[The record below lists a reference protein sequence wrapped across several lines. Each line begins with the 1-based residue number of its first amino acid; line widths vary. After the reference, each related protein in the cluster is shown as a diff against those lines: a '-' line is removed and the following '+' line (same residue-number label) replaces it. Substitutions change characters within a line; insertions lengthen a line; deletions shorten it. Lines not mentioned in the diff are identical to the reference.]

1 MCLITPSRRVRRPPT
16 LLGTLLRR
24 TLGRSTIPSLCVP
37 SLYLYLS
44 TSGTAAGGICLW
56 DVASGNRLREL
67 YGHISAVTLVK
78 CIDCTTLL
86 SSAADGRIIT
96 WDLREEVARWSTTET
111 VNDFEPLAFSSN
123 NTKLIAGL
131 ADGTIRILETST
143 GKAHGPDLIDHFN
156 PASAAAF
163 SCDGESSQLV
173 SAAPLDSIH
182 VWDTRESSDYVWKS
196 PRHHRPPHRVSFFAG
211 GSRVISWRDYDP
223 TETKVWSTGS
233 GKELIMNPY
242 DDEARPDT
250 AGSSLLSSFGLPIDL
265 LPGDDDESLSS
276 LDHTSQ
282 LETVPQESL
291 FNLQFNPYKQ
301 IFEDLSLGLEFDIS
315 TGVLSRGG
323 QMVWK
328 LPKELEAHESR
339 LIILVSET
347 IRRCDGPQVYHD
359 QRSRDIS
366 RNSSRRCFFIATE
379 RRRKITQ
386 LYLDVPRNARGY
398 DEGRTTY
405 CTKHHTTHVYEHK
418 PTEPAS
424 FQEHDSPALPHALH
438 LRCRRTGGDVLRHDC
453 TARHVLNGLEV
464 LAVLDLLDAHLA
476 LNQVVYMTISA
487 KEEMGSLRENV
498 CHIAGVHEK
507 RPSYSTA
514 WKLFRWRERRGAI
527 RGDFSTR
534 GTTSSEGTHA
544 PDVWGTDG
552 DGPHL
557 VVVTSGDVDV
567 GGDGAEVLRICWILP
582 GTRGFLNF
590 VGRSWTLWGM
600 CHARFSSLRLRIVH
614 LSAAL
619 PLVRAAKA
627 AGRPLTAETC
637 FHYLAL
643 AADDIPA
650 GHPEFKCCPPV
661 RGAENRAAL
670 WAALEDGTIDCVDR
684 KGRLAVGYDAD
695 VVVWDPE
702 AESTIDDS
710 IKRGRMDRSMLDM
723 QQNYPIPLLVETY
736 TSTHYKPPTIS
747 SSSDV
752 TAAMPDVSQR
762 GTSEVVSN
770 GVRSLYRRGS
780 KEEFVSFSE
789 METSTEARVEKPKC
803 AAARAD
809 QERKERDNVTQIL
822 TRCRGV
828 MRVPTCGVNLYMG
841 YTDTLT
847 EIIA

>member
-1 MCLITPSRRVRRPPT
+1 MAVAPPVQ
-16 LLGTLLRR
+16 
-24 TLGRSTIPSLCVP
+24 P
-37 SLYLYLS
+37 LS
-44 TSGTAAGGICLW
+44 P
-56 DVASGNRLREL
+56 R
-67 YGHISAVTLVK
+67 
-78 CIDCTTLL
+78 
-86 SSAADGRIIT
+86 SAADGRIIT

-339 LIILVSET
+339 LIILV
-347 IRRCDGPQVYHD
+347 YHD

-386 LYLDVPRNARGY
+386 LYLDAKKNYHLVPRNARGY

-476 LNQVVYMTISA
+476 LNQVVYREGRDGVAARKRLPYVTRCVGGEL
-487 KEEMGSLRENV
+487 EERVGTEAGGEVRMREEYTHPLTV
-498 CHIAGVHEK
+498 
-507 RPSYSTA
+507 P
-514 WKLFRWRERRGAI
+514 
-527 RGDFSTR
+527 
-534 GTTSSEGTHA
+534 THA
-544 PDVWGTDG
+544 PLAEPGFTKSGRRTRLLGSCSGGGSGEVPFG
-552 DGPHL
+552 
-557 VVVTSGDVDV
+557 VTSAPAGRPQAR
-567 GGDGAEVLRICWILP
+567 GRTHLARDGAERVEVARGDTLVPMDDPDLDGRRICWILP

-702 AESTIDDS
+702 AESTVHTDGDEVTREGLNFQNKLS
-710 IKRGRMDRSMLDM
+710 AYEGRTLKGQVARTYVGGQLVYERERGFEGLE
-723 QQNYPIPLLVETY
+723 P
-736 TSTHYKPPTIS
+736 
-747 SSSDV
+747 
-752 TAAMPDVSQR
+752 A
-762 GTSEVVSN
+762 
-770 GVRSLYRRGS
+770 
-780 KEEFVSFSE
+780 
-789 METSTEARVEKPKC
+789 ETSYCSRI
-803 AAARAD
+803 R
-809 QERKERDNVTQIL
+809 R
-822 TRCRGV
+822 
-828 MRVPTCGVNLYMG
+828 
-841 YTDTLT
+841 
-847 EIIA
+847 